1 MPNVKIRALR
11 PFVGVYGRVKVGDE
25 IEVSEA
31 HAKRYHQRGL
41 AVPTAYKMAA
51 AHQNKMEAAPAN
63 KAVANPSQAPRH
75 GSPTGAAKPSSSSRG
90 ARQPKPL
97 TSRNSEDDAA

>member
-11 PFVGVYGRVKVGDE
+11 PFFGVYGRVKVGDE

-31 HAKRYHQRGL
+31 HARRYHQRGL
-41 AVPTAYKMAA
+41 AVPASYKMATA
-51 AHQNKMEAAPAN
+51 PKNKMEAAPAN
-63 KAVANPSQAPRH
+63 KAAANPSAAPRH
-75 GSPTGAAKPSSSSRG
+75 GSPTGAAKPSSSSRA

-97 TSRNSEDDAA
+97 TSRKSEDGAA